1 VQIIFVDRRL
11 SRARTISVTRRQIV
25 VALAGSIVG
34 LLCLSA
40 ALNWLTLRMA
50 TEKRIP
56 LVSQAL
62 SLLVRDDVAR
72 NEQFLRDNV
81 ATMARKLG
89 EMQAQLLRLDA
100 LGERVS
106 KLAGIRPEEF
116 NFKELPGRGGPPPG
130 GRPPTLQELNTDL
143 DRVAKGVSARADYL
157 DVVESEL
164 LANQMRTALLPSN
177 APVVAGFVGSPFGMR
192 ADPFTGNMTMHAGV
206 DFAAPTGTPIY
217 SAAGGVVVGADTHP
231 IFGRL
236 IEIDHGNDLKTL
248 YAHASK
254 IDVKPGEI
262 VKRGQKIGEVG
273 SSGRS
278 TGPHLHFEV
287 HSNGVPQNPSRF
299 LAKQKPG
306 SPLAPL
312 AVTAVGSKSEAGAKA
327 SAGPKV
333 DAARLA
339 AGAAAS
345 K

>member
-1 VQIIFVDRRL
+1 MQIIFVDRRL
-11 SRARTISVTRRQIV
+11 SRARTISVSKRQVLI
-25 VALAGSIVG
+25 ALVGSVLG
-34 LLCLSA
+34 LLFLSA

-50 TEKRIP
+50 TELRIP

-81 ATMARKLG
+81 STMARKLG
-89 EMQAQLLRLDA
+89 EMQAQLMRLDA

-116 NFKELPGRGGPPPG
+116 NFKELPGRGGTAG
-130 GRPPTLQELNTDL
+130 AGRMASLDELHTDL
-143 DRVAKGVSARADYL
+143 ERVAKGVSARADYL

-164 LANQMRTALLPSN
+164 LATQMRSALLPSN

-206 DFAAPTGTPIY
+206 DFAAPVGTPIY
-217 SAAGGVVVGADTHP
+217 SAAGGVVVGAEVHP
-231 IFGRL
+231 VFGRL

-254 IDVKPGEI
+254 IDVKLGEL

-287 HSNGVPQNPSRF
+287 HSKGAAQNPSRF

-312 AVTAVGSKSEAGAKA
+312 GTTSAAGTKAESGAK
-327 SAGPKV
+327 V
-333 DAARLA
+333 DGARLA

>member
-116 NFKELPGRGGPPPG
+116 NFKELPGRGGPADG
-130 GRPPTLQELNTDL
+130 GRQASLQELNTDL

-312 AVTAVGSKSEAGAKA
+312 AVTAAGSKSEAGAKA

>member
-11 SRARTISVTRRQIV
+11 SRARTVSVSRRHIV
-25 VALAGSIVG
+25 MALVGSVIG
-34 LLCLSA
+34 LLFLSA
-40 ALNWLTLRMA
+40 AINWLTLKMA
-50 TEKRIP
+50 TELRIP

-116 NFKELPGRGGPPPG
+116 NFRELPGRGGAADG
-130 GRPPTLQELNTDL
+130 GRRASLDELQTDL
-143 DRVAKGVSARADYL
+143 DRVAKGVAARADYL
-157 DVVESEL
+157 DVVETEL
-164 LANQMRTALLPSN
+164 LAAQMRGALLPSN
-177 APVVAGFVGSPFGMR
+177 APVVAGFVGSPFGVR
-192 ADPFTGNMTMHAGV
+192 ADPFTGNMTMHSGI
-206 DFAAPTGTPIY
+206 DFAAPVGTPIY
-217 SAAGGVVVGADTHP
+217 AAAGGVVVGAEMHP
-231 IFGRL
+231 AFGRL
-236 IEIDHGNDLKTL
+236 IQIDHGNDLKTL
-248 YAHASK
+248 YAHTSK
-254 IDVKPGEI
+254 MNVKVGEI

-273 SSGRS
+273 TTGRS

-287 HSNGVPQNPSRF
+287 HSKGVPQNPSRF

-312 AVTAVGSKSEAGAKA
+312 ATAADQ
-327 SAGPKV
+327 GPTV

-339 AGAAAS
+339 AGAAAAR
-345 K
+345 